1 MTKTLL
7 LTPKKV
13 RNVSAQEFLNEA
25 KKSTVNNNIESIQF
39 VPPRIGSSGYGSFQI
54 KYKMPTLF
62 RG

>member
-25 KKSTVNNNIESIQF
+25 KKSTVNHNIENVQF
-39 VPPRIGSSGYGSFQI
+39 VPPKIGGKGFGSFQI
-54 KYKMPTLF
+54 KYKIPTLC
-62 RG
+62 

>member
-39 VPPRIGSSGYGSFQI
+39 VPPSIGSSGYGSFQI
-54 KYKMPTLF
+54 KYKMPTLC

>member
-25 KKSTVNNNIESIQF
+25 KKSTVNNNIENVQF
-39 VPPRIGSSGYGSFQI
+39 VPPKIGGKGYGSFQI
-54 KYKMPTLF
+54 KYKMPTLCQI
-62 RG
+62 